1 MTFPSKHLL
10 NGHHYDV
17 DHRNVIDGPSDQL
30 SFVVMCPCLSN
41 VEANFDAPE
50 KEEDFTNAQIM
61 VPPAVVTLLEL
72 EAI

>member
-30 SFVVMCPCLSN
+30 GFVVMCPCLSN

-50 KEEDFTNAQIM
+50 KE
-61 VPPAVVTLLEL
+61 
-72 EAI
+72 